1 MNVPETDAPPTDAP
15 GNNPSP
21 ASCPGT
27 AQNPVDSGGDQRI
40 QFAPTVKPYPKRPA
54 SRDRDGSSIARRQQ
68 SFVSVPQVVSEK
80 DRRKREKEEE
90 KKHVN
95 IDEHLMPHLAVA
107 ERYETRINMERPAES
122 LGLTDQKAQQLLREH
137 GLNRLTPPKRR
148 HPVLKYLDCLSSLFN
163 VLLIFA
169 GILEYILLGV
179 NYKDNFQNVS
189 IRFGRGSGE

>member
-15 GNNPSP
+15 GNSPSP
-21 ASCPGT
+21 GSRAGT
-27 AQNPVDSGGDQRI
+27 AQNPGDSGGDQRI
-40 QFAPTVKPYPKRPA
+40 QFAPTVKPY
-54 SRDRDGSSIARRQQ
+54 GSSITRRQQ
-68 SFVSVPQVVSEK
+68 SIASDPQVVSEK

-90 KKHVN
+90 KERVN

-148 HPVLKYLDCLSSLFN
+148 HPVLKYLDFLSSLFN

-189 IRFGRGSGE
+189 IRFRRGSGE